1 MHAQREETGPAPDVV
16 FVALG
21 SNLGDR
27 NANLRR
33 ARMSIEA
40 LPDTRVTGMTEI
52 EATEPIGP
60 PQDAYLN
67 QMLKLETTLAPH
79 ALLDALQRI
88 ELEGGRVRGER
99 WGPRMIDLDIVQF
112 GARRL
117 HDARLRIPHPEL
129 PHRDFWQR
137 ELAALGGRP

>member
-1 MHAQREETGPAPDVV
+1 MHAQRQETGTAPDVV

-21 SNLGDR
+21 SNVGDR
-27 NANLRR
+27 DANLRR
-33 ARMSIEA
+33 ARMAIEA
-40 LPDTRVTGMTEI
+40 LPETRVTGMTAI
-52 EATEPIGP
+52 EATEAIGP

-88 ELEGGRVRGER
+88 ELAGGRVREER
-99 WGPRMIDLDIVQF
+99 WGPRTIDLDIVQF

-117 HDARLRIPHPEL
+117 HDARLSVPHPEL

-137 ELAALGGRP
+137 ELAALGGRA